1 MKNNRVYKS
10 NQLLMVFYCEVTVL
24 NNILEVTMFVIN
36 NNYLLIRFKMFAILW
51 CIRVDLWYQY
61 CLKLIK

>member
-10 NQLLMVFYCEVTVL
+10 NQLFMVFYCEVTVL

-36 NNYLLIRFKMFAILW
+36 NNYLLI
-51 CIRVDLWYQY
+51 
-61 CLKLIK
+61 

>member
-10 NQLLMVFYCEVTVL
+10 NQLFMVFYSEATVL

-36 NNYLLIRFKMFAILW
+36 NNYLLI
-51 CIRVDLWYQY
+51 
-61 CLKLIK
+61 